1 MIFIILLV
9 GTIMVTMGM
18 TLHPSIYMTWF
29 FVVTFPKYGF
39 IYGIYH
45 SIGWHHFGRNWSD
58 SLSWY
63 IHNIDFCC
71 DIRKHRVIY
80 ELCLLLSGTIMV
92 TMGLTLYH
100 GIYTTWI
107 FFCCGFATKRK
118 MALYLILFFIL
129 LAGSI
134 VAAMRLTLY
143 HRICTRHGF
152 FRRDIAEVQ
161 VEVH

>member
-9 GTIMVTMGM
+9 GTVMVTMGM
-18 TLHPSIYMTWF
+18 TLYPSIYMTWI
-29 FVVTFPKYGF
+29 FVVTFPKYRF
-39 IYGIYH
+39 IYRIYH
-45 SIGWHHFGRNWSD
+45 PIGWHHFGRNWSD

-71 DIRKHRVIY
+71 DILKHRVIY

-100 GIYTTWI
+100 GMYTKWI
-107 FFCCGFATKRK
+107 LCV
-118 MALYLILFFIL
+118 ALPQKEKQPYIWFFFIL

-152 FRRDIAEVQ
+152 FPRDIAEVQ